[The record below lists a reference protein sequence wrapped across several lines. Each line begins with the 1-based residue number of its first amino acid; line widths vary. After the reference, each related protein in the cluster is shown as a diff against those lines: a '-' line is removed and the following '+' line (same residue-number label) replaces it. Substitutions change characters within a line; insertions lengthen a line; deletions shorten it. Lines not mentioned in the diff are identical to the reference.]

1 MGWVGLGWVHT
12 MGWIGSILAIPWV
25 GLGWVGFMIQWVVLG
40 LIDENGPTSN
50 SESNVQ
56 ESRGVA

>member
-1 MGWVGLGWVHT
+1 